1 MVMHRRPAGSILTMP
16 LLAFFMGMRMVAWAQ
31 VPPSTALPGGSASGR
46 QDGSLQVP
54 AEVPM
59 LQFRVRSAFSLTP
72 SMVQTLQA
80 KNGEQSSA
88 SSAQAAPRTSQ
99 AQSAPHDPLPVQIPW
114 GEALTRALPFAAP
127 LDVRLVGKNVVALL
141 QIIPMNLKVSVV
153 ELMVQGQIWVK
164 MPDESMSYKTTLNSM
179 NVALGSRLL
188 FYPLGMD
195 SRNGAPIAVE
205 IRVDRPPQQTAPPV
219 IP

>member
-1 MVMHRRPAGSILTMP
+1 MFTHRRPAASLFTMP
-16 LLAFFMGMRMVAWAQ
+16 LLALFIGVRIIAWAQ
-31 VPPSTALPGGSASGR
+31 VPSSPALPDGSASGR

-54 AEVPM
+54 ADVPM

-72 SMVQTLQA
+72 AMLQTLQTR
-80 KNGEQSSA
+80 NSDQPSA
-88 SSAQAAPRTSQ
+88 SSAQTAPRTSQ
-99 AQSAPHDPLPVQIPW
+99 SQTVPHDPPQVQVPW
-114 GEALTRALPFAAP
+114 GDALTRALPFAAP
-127 LDVRLVGKNVVALL
+127 LDVRLVGRNVVALL
-141 QIIPMNLKVSVV
+141 QIIPMNLKASVV

-164 MPDESMSYKTTLNSM
+164 MPDESMSYKTTLHSM

-219 IP
+219 AP